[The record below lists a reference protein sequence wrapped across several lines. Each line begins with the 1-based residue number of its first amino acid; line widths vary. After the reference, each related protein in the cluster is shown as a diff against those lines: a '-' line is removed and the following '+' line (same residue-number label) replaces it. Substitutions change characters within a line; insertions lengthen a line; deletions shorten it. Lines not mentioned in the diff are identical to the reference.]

1 MKSITSA
8 IVKSQSSLTFF
19 YMRPPCSAL
28 MLALGL
34 LTLSHTA
41 SVQAQIKPADAG
53 TLQRNFER
61 QLSPPSPLG
70 LKAPGQRQNDIR
82 LPNAGETTVVVS
94 RFVLTGIHLI
104 AEDDVQAVLK
114 PYLNRPIAF
123 ESLQEA
129 TEAIEKLYRARGY
142 LVQANL
148 PPQKVEEGLVS
159 ILITEAKLGSLVI
172 DSLNETSRFGADRA
186 ASYISY
192 ANPQGKALNLK
203 SLSRAINL
211 LNEIP
216 GVEVASSL
224 EPGTQEAET
233 NLRLKLQD
241 TRLYTA
247 SVETNNSGSKSNGV
261 AQAVVQAALHNP
273 SGFGDQIT
281 VNGIYAQGSSYTQGA
296 YFLPLLPNGLRGGV
310 SGSLLTYRNLPAYSA
325 NGAYGEAHTVSA
337 TAAYPLVREDE
348 GNANASARLDRKTY
362 LNKVMATDSITSSYS
377 IDSFNLGIS
386 GNYADA
392 LWGGALNSAQINWV
406 LGQLN
411 LSDNNPANFGLYT
424 PKHFVKLS
432 FSGSR
437 AQTVLPGVSKMLVN
451 VSGQLASQ
459 NLNSSE
465 QFYLGGPSGVR
476 AYPAA
481 QGGGA
486 QGALVSLEYQ
496 QNLPA
501 QVLGSVFIDAGMV
514 QQYVKP
520 YANWQGQTNANN
532 SYPLKGA
539 GVAAKWQ
546 FMDVQMTASVARPLG
561 RNPLYNQQGQ
571 AVNVD
576 NTTARARAWVSASY
590 NF

>member
-1 MKSITSA
+1 MNSNTSA
-8 IVKSQSSLTFF
+8 IVKLLPSSNIF
-19 YMRPPCSAL
+19 YKLPRSSAL

-34 LTLSHTA
+34 LTMSHTA

-53 TLQRNFER
+53 TLQRNFES
-61 QLSPPSPLG
+61 QLAPPSPLG
-70 LKAPGQRQNDIR
+70 LKPPGQRQKDIR

-94 RFVLTGIHLI
+94 RFVLAGVHLI
-104 AEDDVQAVLK
+104 AEADVQVVLK

-129 TEAIEKLYRARGY
+129 AEAIEKLYRARGY

-159 ILITEAKLGSLVI
+159 ILITEAKLGSMVI
-172 DSLNETSRFGADRA
+172 DSLNETPRFGADRA
-186 ASYISY
+186 AKYISY
-192 ANPQGKALNLK
+192 ANPQGQALNLK
-203 SLSRAINL
+203 SLSRAINV

-216 GVEVASSL
+216 GIEVTSSL

-241 TRLYTA
+241 TRLY
-247 SVETNNSGSKSNGV
+247 SGSKSNGV

-281 VNGIYAQGSSYTQGA
+281 ASGIYAQGSSYTQGA

-325 NGAYGEAHTVSA
+325 NGAYGEARTVSA
-337 TAAYPLVREDE
+337 TAAYPLVRENE
-348 GNANASARLDRKTY
+348 GNANASARLERKTY

-377 IDSFNLGIS
+377 IDNLNLSIS
-386 GNYADA
+386 GYYADE
-392 LWGGALNSAQINWV
+392 LWGGSLNSAQLNWV
-406 LGQLN
+406 LGRLN

-437 AQTVLPGVSKMLVN
+437 TQTVLPGVSKVLVN
-451 VSGQLASQ
+451 ISGQLASQ

-476 AYPAA
+476 AYPVS

-486 QGALVSLEYQ
+486 QGALASFEYQ
-496 QNLPA
+496 HSLPS
-501 QVLGSVFIDAGMV
+501 QVQGSVFIDAGMV

-520 YANWQGQTNANN
+520 YANWQGQTHANN
-532 SYPLKGA
+532 SYFLKGA

-546 FMDVQMTASVARPLG
+546 FMGVQMAASVALPLG
-561 RNPLYNQQGQ
+561 SNPLYNQQGQ

-576 NTTARARAWVSASY
+576 NTTARARAWVNANY